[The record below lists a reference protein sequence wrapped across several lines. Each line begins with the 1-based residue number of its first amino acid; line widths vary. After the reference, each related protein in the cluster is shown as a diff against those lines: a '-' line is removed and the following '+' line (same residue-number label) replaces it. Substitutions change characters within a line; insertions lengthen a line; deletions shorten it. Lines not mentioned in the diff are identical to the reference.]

1 MFYLNAVFSAVIDT
15 SNLNIYTFFADSILH
30 YCHQLPHLK
39 FYHELYIEFMNR
51 AETKIHI
58 CNQSSIPFFTKKK
71 YEKKNTNLVPN
82 L

>member
-1 MFYLNAVFSAVIDT
+1 MFYLHAVFSAVIDT

-30 YCHQLPHLK
+30 YCLQLPHLK
-39 FYHELYIEFMNR
+39 FYHDLYIEFMNQYIFVIR
-51 AETKIHI
+51 VQFH
-58 CNQSSIPFFTKKK
+58 SSQKKK